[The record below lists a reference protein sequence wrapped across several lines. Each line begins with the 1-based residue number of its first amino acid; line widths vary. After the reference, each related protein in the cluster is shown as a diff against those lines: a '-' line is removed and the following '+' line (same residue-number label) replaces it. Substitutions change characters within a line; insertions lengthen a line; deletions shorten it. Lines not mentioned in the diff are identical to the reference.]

1 MFKEIASPLFFS
13 ALLLSPLV
21 FAHSGDQ
28 MQQVTYQ
35 CERNVQLPVTYV
47 NTAQGGAYAVLQID
61 GQQIPM
67 SVVVSASGVRYES
80 IDDQRRYS
88 WHGKSNQG
96 VVGWRSVDSQG
107 VETILLSQ
115 CSTAE

>member
-1 MFKEIASPLFFS
+1 MFKQIASPLFFS

-35 CERNVQLPVTYV
+35 CERNVHLPVTYV

-88 WHGKSNQG
+88 WHSKSNQG